1 VFLHDEQEA
10 VVNIETRIASFLE
23 EDVNWGLMTEVEG
36 NTKINFSQ
44 SHDTWGVVEALQ
56 V

>member
-1 VFLHDEQEA
+1 MILRRVYD
-10 VVNIETRIASFLE
+10 ILE

-36 NTKINFSQ
+36 DTKTNFSQ
-44 SHDTWGVVEALQ
+44 SHDAWRVVEALQ